1 MIREVPNKI
10 GTIGWMDL
18 TVEDAGAVRNFYAA
32 VIGWEPQDVSMGEY
46 SDYCMAP
53 PKDNRT
59 DGHPVAGICHRRG
72 ANADLPPVWLVYLT
86 VADINASLANVEA
99 LGGKVLA
106 QTRSSSGGHYA
117 VIEDPAGAVCAL
129 YQEN

>member
-1 MIREVPNKI
+1 MIVAVTNKN

-18 TVEDAGAVRNFYAA
+18 TVEDADHIRDFYSAV
-32 VIGWEPQDVSMGEY
+32 VGWEPQPISMGEY

-53 PKDNRT
+53 PKNNKADSQ
-59 DGHPVAGICHRRG
+59 PVAGICHRRG
-72 ANADLPPVWLVYLT
+72 PNADLPPVWLVYLT
-86 VADINASLANVEA
+86 VTDIAASLANVQA

-106 QTRSSSGGHYA
+106 QTRSSSGGYYA